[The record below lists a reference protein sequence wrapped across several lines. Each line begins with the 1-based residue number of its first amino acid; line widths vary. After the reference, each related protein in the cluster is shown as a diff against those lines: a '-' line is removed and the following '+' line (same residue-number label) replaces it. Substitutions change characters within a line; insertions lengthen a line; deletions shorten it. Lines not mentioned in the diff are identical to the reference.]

1 MMKEYIKVYWEHT
14 SEKEVNEPVVIV
26 YEVDLTEERYATRM
40 IDIYADSHTENIEDQ
55 AQRFVTEAPV
65 ITMEEINSGEY
76 GTEFHACLMTRAMFE
91 EIWQTKT
98 YHGSLYWDKDS
109 NQ

>member
-55 AQRFVTEAPV
+55 A
-65 ITMEEINSGEY
+65 
-76 GTEFHACLMTRAMFE
+76 
-91 EIWQTKT
+91 
-98 YHGSLYWDKDS
+98 
-109 NQ
+109 